1 MEASECVATPR
12 RTRRA
17 ASPPDPLL
25 MELQTLRGVLFGD
38 RYHERGA
45 LRDLQDSLNA
55 LRNDVHGLRA
65 DVDAQ
70 GESIRLGQ
78 LRWRWILTG
87 GSVVGALV
95 GSGVITALER
105 LVG

>member
-1 MEASECVATPR
+1 MEASECVTTPR

-17 ASPPDPLL
+17 SSSADPLL

-70 GESIRLGQ
+70 GEAIRLGQ

-95 GSGVITALER
+95 GSGVMTALER